1 MENTLK
7 FIEEM
12 LKLAKSNNYKLAE
25 REVAV
30 NILFESL
37 EESLHEPT
45 QLNGYQ
51 KAIKLNE
58 FKYNIQSIIEGE
70 K

>member
-12 LKLAKSNNYKLAE
+12 LKLAKSNNYKIAE
-25 REVAV
+25 REVSV

-37 EESLHEPT
+37 SDSLNE
-45 QLNGYQ
+45 QIILNGYE

>member
-12 LKLAKSNNYKLAE
+12 LKLAKSNNYKISE

-37 EESLHEPT
+37 EDSLHEPIT
-45 QLNGYQ
+45 LNGYE
-51 KAIKLNE
+51 KAVKLNE

-70 K
+70 N

>member
-12 LKLAKSNNYKLAE
+12 LKLAKSNNYKIAE
-25 REVAV
+25 REVSV

-37 EESLHEPT
+37 SDSLNE
-45 QLNGYQ
+45 QNILNGYE